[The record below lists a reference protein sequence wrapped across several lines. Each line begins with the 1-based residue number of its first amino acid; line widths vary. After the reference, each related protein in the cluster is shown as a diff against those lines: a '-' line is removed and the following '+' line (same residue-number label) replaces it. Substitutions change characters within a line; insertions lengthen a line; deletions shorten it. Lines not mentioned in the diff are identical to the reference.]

1 MIVNYVLHVS
11 LAGQKLALAILLYQ
25 NGFFVFF
32 SHMAANRAEAH
43 LELVDEDY
51 RNAREDYRNAREALN
66 KIPNDD
72 ANHTRR
78 KEAKAELALAKAELA
93 LAKAEASN
101 QPDEALRW
109 AETVRRLIEGTGVFF
124 FFFFPLIFVIF
135 LSSFFCHQR
144 HWCWRLV

>member
-78 KEAKAELALAKAELA
+78 KEAKAELALAEVKVALAKAELA

-109 AETVRRLIEGTGVFF
+109 AETVRRLMEGISC
-124 FFFFPLIFVIF
+124 LELCCF
-135 LSSFFCHQR
+135 LFRS
-144 HWCWRLV
+144 